1 MEKKTKVEAIF
12 MLLIIVIL
20 AFFAAQQAYVT
31 AKEIPN
37 SIATQYNGNQSGAI
51 PIQVVGAQWS
61 WTFIYANGT
70 KSVDNLTLKA
80 NTTYQLIVT
89 SQDVIHDFYLGHLG
103 VQIYAVPGQT
113 NTLSFTTPNHPGH
126 YFFEC
131 VEYCGKDHYLMRGMM
146 TVT

>member
-1 MEKKTKVEAIF
+1 MEKKTKIEAIF
-12 MLLIIVIL
+12 MLLVIVIL
-20 AFFAAQQAYVT
+20 AIFAAQQAYIS

-37 SIATQYNGNQSGAI
+37 SIASQYNGNESGATQI
-51 PIQVVGAQWS
+51 HVIGAQWS

-80 NTTYQLIVT
+80 NTTYQLVVT
-89 SQDVIHDFYLGHLG
+89 SQDVIHDLYIGHIG
-103 VQIYAVPGQT
+103 AQVYAVPGQT
-113 NTLSFTTPNHPGH
+113 NTITFTTPNHPGQ

-131 VEYCGKDHYLMRGMM
+131 VEYCGKDHYLMRGTM